1 MTTPTDKFGVG
12 ESSNKN
18 TVAFNNELSH
28 GDKAVEASHRN
39 NRMGSRKH
47 PNPMGTITIPARK
60 RRWRKNASPQ
70 FPKGNGDVSSPFGG
84 LLPKNYG
91 GGTSPVARSPIGSPD
106 RNIDISTF
114 FSRSPPIQHQGRG
127 GGGGGRLLDANL
139 PSQGEQNNPMNF
151 LTSAAADAKNQE
163 YKTPITYEMGA
174 LRPNSEHGSSGSTME
189 RKRMDTKRGGNVSGP
204 SSAQTMGRVN
214 QRLPRQQ
221 QPAYIQPQHR
231 MQFDSTRQRIH
242 DMPLK
247 QRPPIGQKLAFRQ
260 PPRIVEMRYQQ
271 QNDSGGGGGGRI
283 TATSMPQADRRSQQQ
298 QQQQKNSILGYV
310 RRHDGKVFYEGRLY
324 VGPTTNNRPRY
335 KSKQSWEWDLYPHG
349 VSKLHGKLRIQIKQ
363 RGFNPSYP
371 LYPNT
376 MEGLLSAAMHR
387 DKEIIK
393 LWMSG
398 VLIRSPKL
406 NFDHGADLKAR
417 RQQARQRAQQA
428 QQLQQQQQQTII
440 NVRSMQNQQQQQ
452 VQQKRM
458 MYHQIQQQQQHQ
470 HRIQQQQPGSMHG
483 HRQGAGNGTL
493 QQHLGQQPRHMRN
506 LLNDTSSAYGNN
518 NNIPTAPPAKDMNV
532 FSMRKSPGG
541 RLTPGGFSMNGVLS
555 PGLGSARS
563 PVLPG
568 GLSSPLLA
576 SPMVNSPGNMF
587 PAPMTGGCMGGLPS
601 PPVGGKSPH
610 IQVTDLPRS
619 KTVPI
624 IGKPPLKGVEGKLT
638 NGVAAGPRRRRAEHP
653 PKYSSAL
660 DSSPSSPLSLLS
672 SISSISS
679 YQQPQPSKRQR
690 ILASDSMC
698 PKLGKAKGGMAS
710 QLQNK
715 LVMKQHR

>member
-271 QNDSGGGGGGRI
+271 QNDSGGGVEAGLPLLLCHKLTEEVSSSSSSRKIAFLAMSVGMTERCFMKGGFMLDLLL
-283 TATSMPQADRRSQQQ
+283 TTDLVTS
-298 QQQQKNSILGYV
+298 
-310 RRHDGKVFYEGRLY
+310 
-324 VGPTTNNRPRY
+324 
-335 KSKQSWEWDLYPHG
+335 QS
-349 VSKLHGKLRIQIKQ
+349 
-363 RGFNPSYP
+363 NP
-371 LYPNT
+371 
-376 MEGLLSAAMHR
+376 
-387 DKEIIK
+387 
-393 LWMSG
+393 
-398 VLIRSPKL
+398 
-406 NFDHGADLKAR
+406 
-417 RQQARQRAQQA
+417 
-428 QQLQQQQQQTII
+428 
-440 NVRSMQNQQQQQ
+440 
-452 VQQKRM
+452 
-458 MYHQIQQQQQHQ
+458 
-470 HRIQQQQPGSMHG
+470 
-483 HRQGAGNGTL
+483 GNGTSTL
-493 QQHLGQQPRHMRN
+493 TVSRSSMG
-506 LLNDTSSAYGNN
+506 SSA
-518 NNIPTAPPAKDMNV
+518 
-532 FSMRKSPGG
+532 F
-541 RLTPGGFSMNGVLS
+541 
-555 PGLGSARS
+555 RS
-563 PVLPG
+563 
-568 GLSSPLLA
+568 
-576 SPMVNSPGNMF
+576 
-587 PAPMTGGCMGGLPS
+587 
-601 PPVGGKSPH
+601 
-610 IQVTDLPRS
+610 
-619 KTVPI
+619 
-624 IGKPPLKGVEGKLT
+624 
-638 NGVAAGPRRRRAEHP
+638 
-653 PKYSSAL
+653 SSAVL
-660 DSSPSSPLSLLS
+660 IHPILFTPTQWRDS
-672 SISSISS
+672 
-679 YQQPQPSKRQR
+679 
-690 ILASDSMC
+690 
-698 PKLGKAKGGMAS
+698 
-710 QLQNK
+710 
-715 LVMKQHR
+715 